1 MKHLL
6 AVLAFDILTFVGDNI
21 AVPIAG
27 GIGAGINWVFN
38 KRKNN
43 ADAKTVELSNDAQI
57 IAKWMQW
64 GEKMEREV
72 AELQAEL
79 RQQKIDCAKETQEM
93 QKQISQHEKR
103 IIELER
109 ENSELKRRP

>member
-1 MKHLL
+1 MRYLL
-6 AVLAFDILTFVGDNI
+6 AILAFDVLTFVTDNI
-21 AVPIAG
+21 AIPIAG
-27 GIGAGINWVFN
+27 GIGAGINWILN

-57 IAKWMQW
+57 INKWMQW

-79 RQQKIDCAKETQEM
+79 RQQKIDCAKETHEM
-93 QKQISQHEKR
+93 QKQISQHERR

-109 ENSELKRRP
+109 ENSDLKRT